1 MADQGL
7 WFKLW
12 CSADDDPDL
21 DNLDIAD
28 FGRWCKLGLQVKA
41 HGTDGTLVLRA
52 PGRSLCAKFQVPDF
66 DALVA
71 TIGRFPHVLVRRHT
85 DPVSPETVVTVT
97 FRNWAKYQGD
107 FSTGRVRR
115 FRQMKRSRG
124 EEKRREETR
133 TRREEKDDHADT
145 PLPPW
150 VATLPFPP
158 IPAAWW
164 RQQLGL
170 FPGLDH
176 EVVLR
181 DAAAYW
187 ADHRGRYRNVQAF
200 IRNQLARAFGRQKAA
215 QAAADPYAGWPVFS
229 DTEGGG
235 ASEPGRAEESP

>member
-52 PGRSLCAKFQVPDF
+52 PARSLCAKFQVPDF
-66 DALVA
+66 DALVDA
-71 TIGRFPHVLVRRHT
+71 ILRFPHVQVRR
-85 DPVSPETVVTVT
+85 DAGPVSGETVATVT

-124 EEKRREETR
+124 EEKRGEETR
-133 TRREEKDDHADT
+133 TRREEKKAADDGA

-164 RQQLGL
+164 QRQLGL

-176 EVVLR
+176 EAVLR

-187 ADHRGRYRNVQAF
+187 VDHRRRYRNVQAF
-200 IRNQLARAFGRQKAA
+200 IRNQLVRAFRRETREAA
-215 QAAADPYAGWPVFS
+215 KADPYAGWPVFS
-229 DTEGGG
+229 DEAEASRKEEG
-235 ASEPGRAEESP
+235 